1 MTRLITI
8 KAGQTSN
15 KGYMEEKKYK
25 LSKKKNQYVMT
36 DAKDIWDKIEQG
48 KL

>member
-1 MTRLITI
+1 
-8 KAGQTSN
+8 
-15 KGYMEEKKYK
+15 MEEKKDK
-25 LSKKKNQYVMT
+25 VSKKNNYVMT

>member
-1 MTRLITI
+1 
-8 KAGQTSN
+8 
-15 KGYMEEKKYK
+15 MEEKKEKAY
-25 LSKKKNQYVMT
+25 KKNNYVMT

>member
-1 MTRLITI
+1 
-8 KAGQTSN
+8 
-15 KGYMEEKKYK
+15 MEDKYK
-25 LSKKKNQYVMT
+25 PKKNNYVMT

>member
-1 MTRLITI
+1 
-8 KAGQTSN
+8 
-15 KGYMEEKKYK
+15 MEEKKNK
-25 LSKKKNQYVMT
+25 VSKKNNYVIT

>member
-1 MTRLITI
+1 
-8 KAGQTSN
+8 
-15 KGYMEEKKYK
+15 MEEKKNKYK
-25 LSKKKNQYVMT
+25 PKKNNYVMVMT

>member
-1 MTRLITI
+1 
-8 KAGQTSN
+8 
-15 KGYMEEKKYK
+15 MEEKKEK
-25 LSKKKNQYVMT
+25 ASKKNNYVKNNYVMT

>member
-1 MTRLITI
+1 
-8 KAGQTSN
+8 
-15 KGYMEEKKYK
+15 MEEKKVK
-25 LSKKKNQYVMT
+25 TSKKNNYVMT

>member
-1 MTRLITI
+1 
-8 KAGQTSN
+8 
-15 KGYMEEKKYK
+15 MEEKKEK
-25 LSKKKNQYVMT
+25 ASNKNKYVMT